1 MSIYTKIIGRKSEFL
16 EGEILIFQNFCK
28 LQHFNPKLMNQTF
41 SKKKELFFFLLSN
54 YSVWR
59 HSNVISRKKLSVA
72 RGFSLAFQ
80 LIFSTLANKQVCWQW
95 RQFHQRHCRYLLNHK
110 IVVIDRISIQW
121 QYILWLVRGRYN
133 VRLLSIFL
141 EPLTWIF
148 KHL

>member
-1 MSIYTKIIGRKSEFL
+1 MNFWRAKSWSSKTFVNFN
-16 EGEILIFQNFCK
+16 ILTLNLWIRHFQ
-28 LQHFNPKLMNQTF
+28 
-41 SKKKELFFFLLSN
+41 KKKLFFFLLSN